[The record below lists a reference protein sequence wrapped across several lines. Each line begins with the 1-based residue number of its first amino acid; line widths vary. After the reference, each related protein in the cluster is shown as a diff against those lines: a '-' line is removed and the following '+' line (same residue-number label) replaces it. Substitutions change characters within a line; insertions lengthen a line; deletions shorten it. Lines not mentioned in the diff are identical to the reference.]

1 MKIWNFPDSQTGY
14 SMFGAFLFGFL
25 EGSSF
30 WGGVVWF
37 WAFCLVGWFWIFL
50 VSLVYWFFPN
60 RGMKP
65 WGLILVKR
73 NVSQNLKKRP
83 EFQKVCSS
91 METNKL
97 LVSFH
102 PPADIKVIFFSLYNT
117 SATEIEPILSGIFSR
132 KQSRNTGISKLSSS
146 TLWAVVVSGAT
157 PVVGEVSI

>member
-1 MKIWNFPDSQTGY
+1 MLIEIFSFSYTAKYFWGKKSWSLQTFAFSIRWFKTTNTWQLKIWNFPDSQTGY

-30 WGGVVWF
+30 RGGVIWF

-91 METNKL
+91 METNNL

-102 PPADIKVIFFSLYNT
+102 PPADIKVIFFFF
-117 SATEIEPILSGIFSR
+117 I
-132 KQSRNTGISKLSSS
+132 
-146 TLWAVVVSGAT
+146 
-157 PVVGEVSI
+157 